1 LKAAPFAF
9 HPAVSVDHAVD
20 LLASFAPE
28 GGRLIAG
35 GQSLV
40 PIMAFRLAQ
49 PPYLIDINTI
59 PDLDRM
65 TMDGGMVRIPAG
77 VRHAALARAPG
88 PAGFAAL
95 LAQVCRHIA
104 HVPIRARGT
113 FCGSLAHADPS
124 SEWCLVFRTFGG
136 TALARSVAGGREIA
150 AETFFEGIMTTA
162 LAADEMLVEARL
174 AAPPADTRTG
184 FYEVSRRAGDYA
196 MAMAL
201 VAYRLAD
208 GRIASPR
215 VGLGGVEAAP
225 RRLAA
230 AEAELDGSV
239 PSDAVF
245 ARAAEAAA
253 AAIEP
258 MEDPQT
264 SAPFRRDL
272 ARAVTLRAL
281 ARSRLS

>member
-1 LKAAPFAF
+1 MKAAPFAF
-9 HPAVSVDHAVD
+9 HPAASVDHAVA
-20 LLASFAPE
+20 LLADFAPE

-40 PIMAFRLAQ
+40 AIMAFRLAQ
-49 PPYLIDINTI
+49 PPHLIDINTI

-65 TMDGGMVRIPAG
+65 TMDAGMLRIPAG
-77 VRHAALARAPG
+77 VRHAALSRAPA

-124 SEWCLVFRTFGG
+124 SEWCLVLRTFGG
-136 TALARSVAGGREIA
+136 SVVARSVAGAREIA
-150 AETFFEGIMTTA
+150 AESFFEGVMTTA

-174 AAPPADTRTG
+174 AVPPADTRTG
-184 FYEVSRRAGDYA
+184 FYEVSRRSGDYA

-201 VAYRLAD
+201 VAYRLVD
-208 GRIASPR
+208 GRIVAPR
-215 VGLGGVEAAP
+215 VGLGGVEATP
-225 RRLAA
+225 RRLVA

-239 PSDAVF
+239 PSDKVF
-245 ARAAEAAA
+245 ARAADAAA

-264 SAPFRRDL
+264 SAAFRRDL
-272 ARAVTLRAL
+272 ARAVTMRAL
-281 ARSRLS
+281 ARTRLT